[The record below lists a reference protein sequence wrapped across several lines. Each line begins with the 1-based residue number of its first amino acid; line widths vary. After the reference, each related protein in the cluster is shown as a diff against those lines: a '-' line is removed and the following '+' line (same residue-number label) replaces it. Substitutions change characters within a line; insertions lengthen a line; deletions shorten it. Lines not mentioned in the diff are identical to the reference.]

1 MYFQLQDHMEN
12 HCRKSKLPC
21 YFAELGCKKMVH
33 KKPILSFSCTE
44 VKKRFVFCCRQ
55 VSKLKLIVT
64 IKIFFTF
71 KSIFFSHFAVPYLP
85 HTLNVLGSGS
95 ARGGQ
100 WNTNIPEK
108 NRQNTPK
115 YPKFLQIYPKLIE
128 ALNTLY
134 PKLEVSEFAG

>member
-33 KKPILSFSCTE
+33 KKPILSFSCSE

-64 IKIFFTF
+64 IKIFFTY
-71 KSIFFSHFAVPYLP
+71 KSIFFQSLCRVLFAPYAKCSR
-85 HTLNVLGSGS
+85 VRVGQ
-95 ARGGQ
+95 RGQ

-108 NRQNTPK
+108 KSTK
-115 YPKFLQIYPKLIE
+115 YPKIPQIPPNIPKNNRSFEYFIPEIRTNKGFL
-128 ALNTLY
+128 
-134 PKLEVSEFAG
+134 